1 MEEDWT
7 KWAGK
12 RKRNVSLVN
21 SARSSTRRFVFFVYS
36 PERMRATR
44 FCKVG
49 LLRYANDP
57 HATQKRID
65 DQKEIIVSA
74 VSDDLRITENDK
86 RGGGML
92 RDIYP

>member
-1 MEEDWT
+1 MDKVGREEEEERI
-7 KWAGK
+7 A
-12 RKRNVSLVN
+12 RKFCSIVYASFR
-21 SARSSTRRFVFFVYS
+21 FFVYS

-57 HATQKRID
+57 HATQKRIND
-65 DQKEIIVSA
+65 DQKEIIVPT

>member
-1 MEEDWT
+1 MDKVGQEEEEERIAC
-7 KWAGK
+7 KF
-12 RKRNVSLVN
+12 
-21 SARSSTRRFVFFVYS
+21 RSIVYASFRFFVYS